1 MGNTLTM
8 EREAKTFSVD
18 MVSFN
23 GIYNRTTIATHYNL
37 LFRFSSYFYL
47 GEYSR
52 AVFVYPRNKLLN
64 EPYLSLL
71 LT

>member
-1 MGNTLTM
+1 MENTLTM
-8 EREAKTFSVD
+8 ERETFSVH

-23 GIYNRTTIATHYNL
+23 GIYNRTTIATHYIL
-37 LFRFSSYFYL
+37 LSLRFSSYFYL

-52 AVFVYPRNKLLN
+52 AVFVYPCNKLLN